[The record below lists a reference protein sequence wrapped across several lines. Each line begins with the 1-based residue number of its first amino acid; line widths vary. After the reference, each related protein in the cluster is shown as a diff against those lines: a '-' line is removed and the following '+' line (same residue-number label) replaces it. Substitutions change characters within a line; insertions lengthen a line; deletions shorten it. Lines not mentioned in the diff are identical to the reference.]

1 MKKILVPLVITVTV
15 LLACNNSDNKDSVE
29 AAKDANE
36 QKTDS
41 AGSNTT
47 NATTTAA
54 PVDKDDQDFLVKAA
68 SGGLMEVQLGQMT
81 AQKATNA
88 AVKNF
93 GQMMVS
99 DHSKAND
106 ELKALAARKNITI
119 PTTPGE
125 DEMKHIN
132 KLNDSKTGRDF
143 DKDYM
148 AMMVDDH
155 KEDVRKFEKAANDCK
170 DPDIKAFAAKYV
182 PTLKQHLDSAQ
193 AIRDKIKKS

>member
-1 MKKILVPLVITVTV
+1 MKKILMPLAITVM
-15 LLACNNSDNKDSVE
+15 LACNSNDHKDSVE

-41 AGSNTT
+41 ADKNPTT
-47 NATTTAA
+47 ATTVAA

-68 SGGLMEVQLGQMT
+68 SGGLMEVQLGKLT

-99 DHSKAND
+99 DHSKVND
-106 ELKALAARKNITI
+106 ELKMLASQKNITI
-119 PTTPGE
+119 PSMPGE
-125 DEMKHIN
+125 DEQKHIN
-132 KLNDSKTGRDF
+132 KLTDAKTGRDF
-143 DKDYM
+143 DRDYM

-155 KEDVRKFEKAANDCK
+155 KEDVKKFEKAANDCK